1 MDPKISVVMSVYN
14 GEKYLKD
21 AIESVLKQ
29 TYNDFEF
36 IIIDDASTDSSA
48 DIIKS
53 YNDLRIR
60 FIQNKHNL
68 MIPRSINN
76 GINISR
82 GEYIARMDADDICFK
97 KRFEEQVKLMDANPQ
112 VGLCSSN
119 AIIINAN
126 NDIIAGPI
134 WVENH
139 LPAEWEMIWSNPL
152 VQPASMIRKN
162 VLLENDLWYDLSHRD
177 EDYNL
182 WCRIILVS
190 KAVRMDQVLLKYR
203 RYKGSGYNTFME
215 TCLTDSL
222 ESNKTFIKTLT
233 KKEPPFFHAD
243 FTEFK
248 KVLGTEITHCYDL
261 KLIKK
266 WFALLID
273 SSKDK
278 WEWDQ
283 EVVNLII
290 KDANRKILNYINS
303 YPINKVERMKLML
316 SNVKLEIVLNF
327 MFRKML
333 DRFS

>member
-1 MDPKISVVMSVYN
+1 
-14 GEKYLKD
+14 
-21 AIESVLKQ
+21 
-29 TYNDFEF
+29 
-36 IIIDDASTDSSA
+36 
-48 DIIKS
+48 
-53 YNDLRIR
+53 
-60 FIQNKHNL
+60 
-68 MIPRSINN
+68 
-76 GINISR
+76 
-82 GEYIARMDADDICFK
+82 MDADDICFK